1 MTGTGTQADPFVP
14 YEWDEFTAAIGTSGA
29 YVSMPIVPVKTTDTR
44 IKLGKLYFDAQGN
57 RITKPVA
64 SGLPNYYENNFKFDM
79 NDIAPLGGLIE
90 FNNCTVEGNGA
101 SIMNLYVPDDTKG
114 IVITNGTLNFQNFQF
129 LGINSESTNSNRGV
143 FRCQDNSRNYSL
155 TNVQFQGY
163 IADGTFL
170 DGAGGSTRK
179 HISNTFSLTFGTNAK
194 FCTTY
199 INDTNKFYKNC
210 WFDFYGTSSQ
220 PFTHNHGNRFI
231 DCKMTGKLTGTAGE
245 NPLFPSDGSSMNC
258 VIDMDVTEY
267 SGVKFN
273 YDNGRGQNPYIINT
287 DKLPAGTTY
296 VGIAGVTTA
305 QLADAE
311 YLQSIGF
318 PVGD

>member
-1 MTGTGTQADPFVP
+1 MTGTGTQADPYIP

-29 YVSMPIVPVKTTDTR
+29 HVNMPIVPVKTADTR

-57 RITKPVA
+57 RITNPVA
-64 SGLPNYYENNFKFDM
+64 SGLPNYYENNFKFDL
-79 NDIAPLGGLIE
+79 NDISPMGVQIG

-114 IVITNGTLNFQNFQF
+114 IVVTNGTLNLQNFQF

-199 INDTNKFYKNC
+199 LNDTNKFYKNC
-210 WFDFYGTSSQ
+210 WFDFYGTPYQ
-220 PFTHNHGNRFI
+220 LFTKNYGNRFI
-231 DCKMTGKLTGTAGE
+231 GCKMTGKLTGTSGT
-245 NPLFPSDGSSMNC
+245 NYTFPSDTSSNNC
-258 VIDMDVTEY
+258 VIDMDVTNY
-267 SGVKFN
+267 NGVSFDYYRGSGSF
-273 YDNGRGQNPYIINT
+273 IINT
-287 DKLPAGTTY
+287 DKIPVGT
-296 VGIAGVTTA
+296 VHDNILGVTTL
-305 QLADAE
+305 QLEDAS
-311 YLQSIGF
+311 YLRSIGF

>member
-1 MTGTGTQADPFVP
+1 MQGTGTQNDPFVP
-14 YEWDEFTAAIGTSGA
+14 NTWDDFVVAIATSGA
-29 YVSMPIVPVKTTDTR
+29 YVELPIELIRTSDDKVKN
-44 IKLGKLYFDAQGN
+44 GKLYFDSQGN
-57 RITKPVA
+57 RIATPIQ
-64 SGLPNYYENNFKFDM
+64 SELSSYYENNFKFDM

-101 SIMNLYVPDDTKG
+101 SIMNLHVPDDTKG
-114 IVITNGTLNFQNFQF
+114 IVITNGTLNLQNFQF

-170 DGAGGSTRK
+170 DGSGGITRK

-199 INDTNKFYKNC
+199 LNANDKLYKSC

-220 PFTHNHGNRFI
+220 PFTHNYGNRFI
-231 DCKMTGKLTGTAGE
+231 DCKMTGKLTGAAGE

-258 VIDMDVTEY
+258 TIDMDVTEY

-273 YDNGRGQNPYIINT
+273 YANGSGRHPYIINT

-296 VGIAGVTTA
+296 VGMTGVTTA
-305 QLADAE
+305 QLTDAE

>member
-1 MTGTGTQADPFVP
+1 MTGTGTQNDPFVP
-14 YEWDEFTAAIGTSGA
+14 SEWDEFTAAIGTSGA
-29 YVSMPIVPVKTTDTR
+29 YVSMPIVPVKTTDRR

-57 RITKPVA
+57 RIANPVA

-101 SIMNLYVPDDTKG
+101 SIMNLHVPDDTKG
-114 IVITNGTLNFQNFQF
+114 IVITNGTLNLQNFQF

-143 FRCQDNSRNYSL
+143 FSCQDSNRNYSL

-163 IADGTFL
+163 IADGAFL
-170 DGAGGSTRK
+170 GSSGGSTRK

-194 FCTTY
+194 FCRTY
-199 INDTNKFYKNC
+199 LNANDQLYKSC

-220 PFTHNHGNRFI
+220 PFTHSYGNRFI

-258 VIDMDVTEY
+258 TIDMDVTEY

-273 YDNGRGQNPYIINT
+273 YANGSGRHPYIINT

-296 VGIAGVTTA
+296 VGMTGVTTA

-311 YLQSIGF
+311 YLQNIGF